1 MRLATEIQSNIRE
14 SIVDGE
20 GFRIVMF
27 TQGCTHHCKG
37 CHNPTTW
44 KMDGGIDYPVSQIH
58 SYILNM
64 YKKGKGFYSGIT
76 ISGGDPLFQK
86 EELLQLL
93 ILLKNSEPDMNI
105 WIYTGF
111 ETEEVKENFKDLL
124 KYVDVFVT
132 GKFKEELKSYECEF
146 RGSTNQELF
155 CPKKDA

>member
-1 MRLATEIQSNIRE
+1 MKLATNIDSNIRE

-27 TQGCTHHCKG
+27 TQGCLHHCKG

-44 KMDGGIDYPVSQIH
+44 NMNGGIDYPVEDISNKII
-58 SYILNM
+58 SM
-64 YKKGKGFYSGIT
+64 YRKGKGFYSGIT

-86 EELLQLL
+86 SELLS
-93 ILLKNSEPDMNI
+93 LLKTLKKEEPDLNI

-111 ETEEVKENFKDLL
+111 ETEEVKSGFKEIIPF
-124 KYVDVFVT
+124 VDVFVT
-132 GKFKEELKSYECEF
+132 GKFIESLKDYSVEF

-155 CPKKDA
+155 YTK